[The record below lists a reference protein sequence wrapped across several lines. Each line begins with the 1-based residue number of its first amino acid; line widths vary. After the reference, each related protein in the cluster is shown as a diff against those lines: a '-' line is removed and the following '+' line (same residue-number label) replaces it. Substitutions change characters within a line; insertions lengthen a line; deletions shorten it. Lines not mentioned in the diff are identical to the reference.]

1 MNFFEHQDKARK
13 QSTRLLFLFLLA
25 VSAVVFFTAI
35 VITGTLTYFQTQ
47 GFLSNASSHMGYW
60 AALLHNPILLWSLLG
75 TLIFIILGSAF
86 KALQLGGNGI
96 QVALAMN
103 GKHVH
108 PDTHNPD
115 YQKLLNIV
123 TEMALASGN
132 PVPKVFVMPGAAINA
147 FAAGFNRHQ
156 TVVAVT
162 EGALTQLSRNELQGV
177 IAHEFSHINFGDV
190 KINMRIVALL
200 HGILLIGIIGR
211 YIAWG
216 SYGHYGHRSSSRRN
230 SKQAGL
236 GFALMAIGFT
246 GTFFGNLIKAAVS
259 RQREY
264 LADASAV
271 QFTRNPDG
279 IANALKKIAQGPD
292 ATLESSHAEE
302 FSHFYFSSLRLT
314 GVQNFFSGLLATHPE
329 IDKRIERLGH
339 TLTLDIRNPPHH
351 ATQANNTAQPNS
363 QVMGFARAA
372 EPASRA
378 TFTSTIHTID
388 NNRPSQSPSA
398 QYATLKA
405 SNIIDSIGNPTHSN
419 LDAAQAHL
427 ASLPTLL
434 VDACSNPFSARALI
448 YGLLIQ
454 ATAKKYH
461 SAQLD
466 HLKTHAHPE
475 TVKTL
480 QQLQPAIAQLN
491 PQNFYPLLLL
501 AEPTLQ
507 DQSTQQADTF
517 QDCAKALIKVDNQLS
532 LLEWAIYRL
541 AVAPLR
547 QFKNSRQKN
556 LQDCQSALNVLF
568 YYTLSL
574 TEPAQRAPLLA
585 QAEKHLRLT
594 ITKPQ
599 KVSLNAL
606 DGAMNSIAQLKPLS
620 KPALIKALI
629 ACIIGDGEVT
639 EEETTLLRMVALI
652 LDCPIP
658 ERFGL

>member
-60 AALLHNPILLWSLLG
+60 TALLHNPILLWSLLG
-75 TLIFIILGSAF
+75 TLIFIVLGSTF

-115 YQKLLNIV
+115 HQKLLNII

-162 EGALTQLSRNELQGV
+162 EGALTQLNRDELQGV

-216 SYGHYGHRSSSRRN
+216 SYGNYSYRSNSRR
-230 SKQAGL
+230 SGKQAGL

-264 LADASAV
+264 LADAAAV

-279 IANALKKIAQGPD
+279 IANALKKIAQGPSS
-292 ATLESSHAEE
+292 TLESSHAEE

-314 GVQNFFSGLLATHPE
+314 GVQNFFSGLFATHPE

-339 TLTLDIRNPPHH
+339 TLTFNTHNSPHGSTR
-351 ATQANNTAQPNS
+351 ANS
-363 QVMGFARAA
+363 QAMGLTGAI
-372 EPASRA
+372 EITPAS
-378 TFTSTIHTID
+378 TGDIID
-388 NNRPSQSPSA
+388 QNTPNQPPPA
-398 QYATLKA
+398 QYSTLKA
-405 SNIIDSIGNPTHSN
+405 SNIINSIGNPTHSN
-419 LDAAQAHL
+419 LAAAQAHL
-427 ASLPTLL
+427 ASLPAILI
-434 VDACSNPFSARALI
+434 DACSNPFSARALV
-448 YGLLIQ
+448 YGLLIE
-454 ATAKKYH
+454 ATNKNYH

-466 HLKTHAHPE
+466 HLNINTHPE
-475 TVKTL
+475 TFRTL
-480 QQLQPAIAQLN
+480 HQLQPAIKQLS
-491 PQNFYPLLLL
+491 PQNFHPLLLL
-501 AEPTLQ
+501 AEPALQ
-507 DQSTQQADTF
+507 DQSTQQAAVF
-517 QDCAKALIKVDNQLS
+517 QHCAKALIQTDNQLS

-541 AVAPLR
+541 AVAPLKTP
-547 QFKNSRQKN
+547 KNKSNKS
-556 LQDCQSALNVLF
+556 LKDCQSALNVLF

-574 TEPAQRAPLLA
+574 TEPAQRAPLLT
-585 QAEKHLRLT
+585 QAEKHLRLK

-606 DGAMNSIAQLKPLS
+606 DSAMNSITQLKPLS

-629 ACIIGDGEVT
+629 ACIIGDGKVT

-658 ERFGL
+658 ERFGF